1 MSVKEIKEQ
10 LATLPRQEQ
19 DEVVAYLFHLRHRD
33 DPDYNR
39 EMDRRLGDRNAENW
53 LSVEDFEAA
62 LDKKGID

>member
-10 LATLPRQEQ
+10 LATLPRRDQ

-39 EMDRRLGDRNAENW
+39 EIDRRLDDRNSVNW
-53 LSVEDFEAA
+53 LSIDDFEA
-62 LDKKGID
+62 LLERKGKD

>member
-10 LATLPRQEQ
+10 LATLPRRDQ

-39 EMDRRLGDRNAENW
+39 EIDRRLGDRNSGNW
-53 LSVEDFEAA
+53 LSIDDFEA
-62 LDKKGID
+62 LLERKGED

>member
-1 MSVKEIKEQ
+1 MSVQAIKEQ

-39 EMDRRLGDRNAENW
+39 EMDRRLSDRNSQSW
-53 LSVEDFEAA
+53 LSIEDFEAA
-62 LDKKGID
+62 LDRKGAR

>member
-10 LATLPRQEQ
+10 LATLPRRDQ

-39 EMDRRLGDRNAENW
+39 EIDRRLDDRNSGNW
-53 LSVEDFEAA
+53 LAIDDFEA
-62 LDKKGID
+62 LLERKGED

>member
-33 DPDYNR
+33 DPEYSR
-39 EMDRRLGDRNAENW
+39 EMDRRLGDRDPENW
-53 LSVEDFEAA
+53 LTIEDFETA
-62 LDKKGID
+62 LDRKEQY

>member
-33 DPDYNR
+33 DPEYNR
-39 EMDRRLGDRNAENW
+39 VIDRRLGDQDSKNW
-53 LSVEDFEAA
+53 LSIDDFEAA
-62 LDKKGID
+62 LDRKGAN